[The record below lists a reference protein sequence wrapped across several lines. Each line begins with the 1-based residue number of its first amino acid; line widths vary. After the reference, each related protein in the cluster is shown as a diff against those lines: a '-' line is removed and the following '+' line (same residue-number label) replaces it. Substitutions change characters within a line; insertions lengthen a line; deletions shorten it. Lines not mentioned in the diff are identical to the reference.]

1 MKANTSN
8 RSDGSK
14 ARWKYWLRQ
23 TNNNTFHPR
32 GSQSALQTHRGRNH
46 FICHWN
52 TVSSARLLS
61 SAPRRSS
68 RQRAETVWAFRKA
81 RSFSG
86 NWTTLL
92 ESGSWFNCDSYDS
105 KWHYVGWAAEHQAHT
120 MYLKVPSCKKD
131 GNQVRICWCSP
142 ASGSKGYRKQQQ
154 GRGLKFLNLPGDY
167 KWISY
172 RPQDWGIRISC
183 PWFSCYLH
191 MEFRVN
197 RFSPP
202 QLPPS
207 RHSDIQPLLAT
218 VWKKAK
224 HYCWASLLK
233 AGLAYHQLCW
243 NIDRSII
250 FIPLPFAPSLF
261 PSTCC
266 ARGPCCH
273 LTGDSHSPLLQRWST
288 ETQSKLRPFTCYWNT
303 NNQET

>member
-1 MKANTSN
+1 MTE
-8 RSDGSK
+8 
-14 ARWKYWLRQ
+14 
-23 TNNNTFHPR
+23 
-32 GSQSALQTHRGRNH
+32 GRNCEH
-46 FICHWN
+46 LGRHDP
-52 TVSSARLLS
+52 SAGTGPLS
-61 SAPRRSS
+61 WKVEAGLIVIHTI
-68 RQRAETVWAFRKA
+68 Q
-81 RSFSG
+81 
-86 NWTTLL
+86 
-92 ESGSWFNCDSYDS
+92 

-131 GNQVRICWCSP
+131 GNQIRICWCSP

-197 RFSPP
+197 HFSPP

-224 HYCWASLLK
+224 HYYSALLLK
-233 AGLAYHQLCW
+233 AGLAYHQLCR
-243 NIDRSII
+243 NIDRSTI
-250 FIPLPFAPSLF
+250 FIPLSFAPPLF
-261 PSTCC
+261 PPTCC

-303 NNQET
+303 NKQEAQKSFKKEALSKWSAHFQS